1 MRRPKLFERGSRLAL
16 RIYLIGLVQF
26 LVVAIGLEMNRRA
39 GAPRIPPPIG
49 PDVHYVAD
57 TLARVAEDPPLLAQE
72 LDRVRSIFHW
82 AVTVRDDTGEV
93 LGQTRPEEL
102 PSGKVIVRGSLPVTF
117 ADGRGGTVDYVVPLR
132 GPRPRAGPGFVVPIA
147 LILLVVGV
155 ASILT
160 SRALTKPLARLTQ
173 VARDFGAGKLDARA
187 HMKRSDELG
196 EMARTFDDMAD
207 RIAALLLAEKELLA
221 NVSHE
226 LRTPLARIRV
236 ALDLANEADPRDAV
250 ESLGDIAE
258 DLGELERLVDD
269 VLAAARLALD
279 DGPSSRTSLPIR
291 REHLELGELI
301 EKAMTKFRGAHPN
314 RTLRVQI
321 EADLPPVLGDAILLR
336 RVVDNLL
343 DNAHKYT
350 EDASQPIAIV
360 VRRES
365 DGVTIEVQDRGVGV
379 AEEDVKR
386 VFEPFFRA
394 DRSRT
399 RSTGGLGL
407 GLALSR
413 RVVEAH
419 GGTIAFESKLGAGTI
434 ARVHLPSA
442 AT

>member
-1 MRRPKLFERGSRLAL
+1 MHRPKLFERGNRLAL

-26 LVVAIGLEMNRRA
+26 LAVAVGLEMHRRSQ
-39 GAPRIPPPIG
+39 APRLPPPAG

-57 TLARVAEDPPLLAQE
+57 SLARVAEDPPALAQE

-82 AVTVRDDTGEV
+82 TVTVRDDTGAVIGE
-93 LGQTRPEEL
+93 TRPEEL
-102 PSGKVIVRGSLPVTF
+102 SSQKVIFRGSLPVTF
-117 ADGRGGTVDYVVPLR
+117 ADGRGGTVDYVVPMR
-132 GPRPRAGPGFVVPIA
+132 GPRPHFGPNFPLLIT
-147 LILLVVGV
+147 LILFVVGV
-155 ASILT
+155 TSILT
-160 SRALTKPLARLTQ
+160 ARALTKPLARLAQ

-187 HMKRSDELG
+187 RMNRSDELG

-258 DLGELERLVDD
+258 DLAELERLVDD

-279 DGPSSRTSLPIR
+279 DGPSSTSGLPIR
-291 REHLELGELI
+291 REPLELGALI
-301 EKAMTKFRGAHPN
+301 DKSMTKFRGAHPN
-314 RTLRVQI
+314 RPLREHI
-321 EADLPPVLGDAILLR
+321 EADLPPIRGDAILLR

-350 EDASQPIAIV
+350 EDGSEPIAIV
-360 VRRES
+360 ARRES

-379 AEEDVKR
+379 AEDDVKR

-419 GGTIAFESKLGAGTI
+419 GGTIAFESKLGTGTI
-434 ARVHLPSA
+434 ARVHLPSVSR
-442 AT
+442 